1 MRLLGGVFRGEGV
14 ELRRSADDGGRGLF
28 PLMDLNLLFFVYIY
42 MSLVI
47 ITFEIF
53 ITVIRIE

>member
-28 PLMDLNLLFFVYIY
+28 PLMDLNLLFFIY

-53 ITVIRIE
+53 IIVIRIE